1 VNTLQKILKKAHLFA
16 NDVLFCTGL
25 QKPERILSMPGRRIL
40 VYHGLDKKGDQTLN
54 GRFVSA
60 AKFDAQIR
68 FLSQNAQIVSLDDY
82 FSKQFDPQQFTVA
95 ITFDDGHQT
104 NLRYALPVLE
114 KYAAPATFFLT
125 AAAGRGADWLWMD
138 FLDVATRIGPPKI
151 EIDNTVFY
159 KKRWRHT
166 QFFVDENGRKLVDWA
181 RYTPFSFVQK
191 MENAFLE
198 AGVWDSAARMSEYW
212 ALLSPLEIRELA
224 DSPYVTIGA
233 HGHTHQDLAFIPH
246 EEACLELR
254 NCKATLEKISGRTI
268 QALAYPFGA
277 YTRAL
282 IDYAQSIGF
291 TQQLAVDFL
300 FPEDHTDQRLLER
313 LVINPYISAPNQ
325 WVAIKNGR
333 Y

>member
-1 VNTLQKILKKAHLFA
+1 
-16 NDVLFCTGL
+16 
-25 QKPERILSMPGRRIL
+25 
-40 VYHGLDKKGDQTLN
+40 
-54 GRFVSA
+54 
-60 AKFDAQIR
+60 
-68 FLSQNAQIVSLDDY
+68 
-82 FSKQFDPQQFTVA
+82 
-95 ITFDDGHQT
+95 
-104 NLRYALPVLE
+104 
-114 KYAAPATFFLT
+114 
-125 AAAGRGADWLWMD
+125 
-138 FLDVATRIGPPKI
+138 
-151 EIDNTVFY
+151 
-159 KKRWRHT
+159 
-166 QFFVDENGRKLVDWA
+166 
-181 RYTPFSFVQK
+181 
-191 MENAFLE
+191 
-198 AGVWDSAARMSEYW
+198 MSEYW

-325 WVAIKNGR
+325 WGAIKNGR